1 MEIPRKK
8 DLTYIAETNFRD
20 VQKKF
25 GIKRNDRR
33 QHMYILG
40 KSGTGKS
47 ALLKNMI
54 IQNIANGEG
63 LAVVDPHGELIE
75 DLLEMIPEHR
85 LDDVVYFNPADDD
98 FHMGFNMLEVPD
110 PKYKHLIASGLMGI
124 FTKIWANVWSSRME
138 YILNNTILALIET
151 PGTTMLAIPRM
162 LVDDDYRNYI
172 ISNVTDP
179 VVKSFWQNEFANWQD
194 KFRSE
199 AIAPIQ
205 NKVGQFL
212 STALVR
218 NIVGQQKSTIDI
230 YDIMNSKKI
239 LLVNVSKG
247 RIGEDNS
254 ALLGAMMITKI
265 QLAAME
271 RVRIPESERK
281 DFYLYVDEFQN
292 FVTESFASILSEARK
307 YRLCLTI
314 AHQYI
319 GQLSMADS
327 VVVRDAVF
335 GNVGSMITFRVGAT
349 DAEFIEKEF
358 EPEFMA
364 QDFVNLPNYHIYLKL
379 MIDGV
384 TSRPFSARTLAPFDI
399 EGSDSIRDEI
409 ITRARELYAR
419 PRTEVE
425 AEISEWSNQ
434 KIRPT
439 YDDVPSDP
447 KDAIEGKDGK
457 YRIKCSRFDECG
469 NIAIVPFKPEKGR
482 PVYCKEHI
490 EKIKSEK
497 DNEHD
502 SQHSPEGTKDKP
514 SPQKKPQQVVKKDSS
529 QKTDKATH
537 KESQKKEQSRAPKT
551 KTSQNSAQNSRV
563 SNKTPVK
570 NTPPQKKVA
579 PKTTIKLGDLAT
591 KNQKTKER
599 TYEKDAQDNSKNLLR
614 AAIMEATSKKTD
626 TAHKRTDTTPK
637 DNTPTQ
643 SAQTSPP
650 QENETEKG
658 NADMSINHTSDT
670 FSQEQKS
677 LQEKIANIEQ
687 KLEAQTQATMQ
698 NDIESLRRELRELRS
713 QKNEQAH
720 EQMNQR
726 DDHTIKTPP
735 KSTDDSNTIEDTPR
749 PKEVP
754 EDILKRML
762 E

>member
-1 MEIPRKK
+1 MKIPRKQ
-8 DLTYIAETNFRD
+8 DLTYLAETNFRD
-20 VQKKF
+20 VQKMF

-98 FHMGFNMLEVPD
+98 YHMGFNMLEVPD

-162 LVDDDYRNYI
+162 LVDDDYRNFI
-172 ISNVTDP
+172 VGNVTDP
-179 VVKSFWQNEFANWQD
+179 VVKSFWENEFANWQD

-271 RVRIPESERK
+271 RVRIPEQERK

-319 GQLSMADS
+319 GQLSMAES

-335 GNVGSMITFRVGAT
+335 GNVGSMISFRVGAT
-349 DAEFIEKEF
+349 DAEFMEKEF
-358 EPEFMA
+358 EPEFEA

-384 TSRPFSARTLAPFDI
+384 TSRPFSAKTLPPFDI
-399 EGSDSIRDEI
+399 EGSDSIKDQI
-409 ITRARELYAR
+409 IDRARELYAK
-419 PRTEVE
+419 PRVDVE
-425 AEISEWSNQ
+425 REISEWSNK
-434 KIRPT
+434 KIRPSF
-439 YDDVPSDP
+439 DDIPSDP
-447 KDAIEGKDGK
+447 EEAIEGKDGK
-457 YRIKCSRFDECG
+457 YRIKCSLFEECG

-490 EKIKSEK
+490 EKLKNQPEEESSNKETPKNKTSDTSTKNSKIQQSKTSESLSSNK
-497 DNEHD
+497 PK
-502 SQHSPEGTKDKP
+502 QHAET
-514 SPQKKPQQVVKKDSS
+514 KKPQQKPHHKEIQNNTIKNSTRKENSVKNNTERISIRQNS
-529 QKTDKATH
+529 HTH
-537 KESQKKEQSRAPKT
+537 KDASAQKSTEKLSLSSLQKKSP
-551 KTSQNSAQNSRV
+551 S
-563 SNKTPVK
+563 P
-570 NTPPQKKVA
+570 
-579 PKTTIKLGDLAT
+579 
-591 KNQKTKER
+591 
-599 TYEKDAQDNSKNLLR
+599 EKDNKIIRDKEAQDGSKNLLR
-614 AAIMEATSKKTD
+614 NAILQATQNN
-626 TAHKRTDTTPK
+626 
-637 DNTPTQ
+637 NTPASTPPVQ
-643 SAQTSPP
+643 ADQEIKSTSSAQDTSH
-650 QENETEKG
+650 NILKETQ
-658 NADMSINHTSDT
+658 NV
-670 FSQEQKS
+670 
-677 LQEKIANIEQ
+677 IEQ
-687 KLEAQTQATMQ
+687 TQKERENLHAKQQSYAPQPKTAPAPLGGNFDYKEQEVNSSNNGTQYATPQ
-698 NDIESLRRELRELRS
+698 NPSP
-713 QKNEQAH
+713 Q
-720 EQMNQR
+720 
-726 DDHTIKTPP
+726 
-735 KSTDDSNTIEDTPR
+735 

-754 EDILKRML
+754 EDILKKIL